1 MDKKARFNV
10 AYAIAAFL
18 GILLIQY
25 VITTT
30 QKIAPVPYSQFQQ
43 LLREGKVAEI
53 GVSDRFIQ
61 GKLKEPLPDGKSQ
74 FVTTRVDPEF
84 AQELQKYGVTY
95 TGQIESTFFRDLL
108 SWILPVLLFFG
119 LWTYLARRMSGGL
132 GGGLM
137 SIGKSK
143 AKIYVETDTGVK
155 FEDVA
160 GVDEAKDELREVVD
174 FLKNPEQYGRLG
186 GRMPKGVLLVGP
198 PGTGKTLLAKAVAG
212 EARVPFFSI
221 SGS

>member
-30 QKIAPVPYSQFQQ
+30 QKIAPIPYSQFQQ

-74 FVTTRVDPEF
+74 FATTRVDPEF
-84 AQELQKYGVTY
+84 AQDLQKYGVTF
-95 TGQIESTFFRDLL
+95 TGQIESTFLRDLL
-108 SWILPVLLFFG
+108 SWVLPVLLFFG
-119 LWTYLARRMSGGL
+119 VWS
-132 GGGLM
+132 
-137 SIGKSK
+137 
-143 AKIYVETDTGVK
+143 
-155 FEDVA
+155 
-160 GVDEAKDELREVVD
+160 D
-174 FLKNPEQYGRLG
+174 FLKNPEEYGRLG

-212 EARVPFFSI
+212 EAKVPFFSI
-221 SGS
+221 SGSEFV